1 MTTNNDFMQ
10 LMQFIRN
17 SQNPQQFV
25 MNMVEERM
33 GNNPLFKNLL
43 TLAKEGNG
51 HEVETIARNMLK
63 EQGLDFDKE
72 FSNFKNILGC

>member
-33 GNNPLFKNLL
+33 GNNHLFINLL
-43 TLAKEGNG
+43 TLAKEGNE